1 MVEIFIDSSR
11 SYHMIF
17 VGLYSN
23 ITNIIRLKQ
32 ICQNQKKSTNLSVSK
47 KGKLTQKCV
56 NGFFNTTEAFR
67 TSRICSQ

>member
-1 MVEIFIDSSR
+1 
-11 SYHMIF
+11 
-17 VGLYSN
+17 
-23 ITNIIRLKQ
+23 
-32 ICQNQKKSTNLSVSK
+32 LSVSK